1 MTKSKEP
8 GNQVHAKALKKS
20 KSFSFNLSL
29 YNRDKSYHLEDVF
42 WGIIITYKVSS
53 VSQYCCVIVP
63 VWNRLNRNTCF
74 QLHILFLNKIS
85 PLRFF

>member
-20 KSFSFNLSL
+20 ESFSFNLSL

-42 WGIIITYKVSS
+42 WGIIIT
-53 VSQYCCVIVP
+53 
-63 VWNRLNRNTCF
+63 
-74 QLHILFLNKIS
+74 
-85 PLRFF
+85 